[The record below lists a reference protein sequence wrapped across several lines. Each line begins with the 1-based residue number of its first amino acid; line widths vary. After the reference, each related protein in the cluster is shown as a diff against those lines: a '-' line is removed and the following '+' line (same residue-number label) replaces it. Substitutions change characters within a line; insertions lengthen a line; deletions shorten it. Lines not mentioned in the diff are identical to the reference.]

1 MRTSFEFKIL
11 AETLEDAKKTA
22 ISEVGKFLG
31 IPESEVQ
38 DKVSLELKVSYPK
51 AETLPE
57 IEESVVAG
65 VFQVM
70 VYGSVKQSVARPF
83 GFDK

>member
-11 AETLEDAKKTA
+11 ADTLDKAKKTA
-22 ISEVGKFLG
+22 IAEVGRFLG
-31 IPESEVQ
+31 IPENEVQ

-57 IEESVVAG
+57 IEQAVETQT
-65 VFQVM
+65 FQVT

>member
-11 AETLEDAKKTA
+11 AETLEGAKKTA

-57 IEESVVAG
+57 IEESVAAG
-65 VFQVM
+65 VFQVV

>member
-11 AETLEDAKKTA
+11 AETLDEAKKIA
-22 ISEVGKFLG
+22 IAEVGRFLE
-31 IPESEVQ
+31 IPEDEVQ
-38 DKVSLELKVSYPK
+38 EKVSLELKVSYPK

-57 IEESVVAG
+57 IEQSVEAQT
-65 VFQVM
+65 FQVI

>member
-11 AETLEDAKKTA
+11 AETLDQAKKTA
-22 ISEVGKFLG
+22 AIEVSRFLG
-31 IPESEVQ
+31 IPEDEVQ

-51 AETLPE
+51 AETLSE
-57 IEESVVAG
+57 IEQAVEAR
-65 VFQVM
+65 VFQVT